1 MDSIIGTIIHLL
13 LSFVSII
20 CMLAIMIFPILIL
33 IFGVMEG
40 TVQLQPDQKRSFKKT
55 IIALVGFGISLLL
68 LVLILIGYAI
78 TSTVLTTVGGI

>member
-1 MDSIIGTIIHLL
+1 MVAVLG
-13 LSFVSII
+13 V
-20 CMLAIMIFPILIL
+20 IFPILIL

-68 LVLILIGYAI
+68 LVLILIGYAF
-78 TSTVLTTVGGI
+78 TSTP